1 MSGPLRELQEK
12 VVDVIDNFAMIRYLP
27 LNIEDEE
34 TQENLMMQIDSVVQY
49 MEYQLPKENYPDE
62 VDPEDDNERE

>member
-34 TQENLMMQIDSVVQY
+34 T
-49 MEYQLPKENYPDE
+49 
-62 VDPEDDNERE
+62 